1 MGMARRGVILV
12 GCATLAAMS
21 LTACQGK
28 SQAQDGSSGGGKG
41 LTIGYS
47 TYTLSNPFFAGML
60 KGLKTG
66 AAKAG
71 YQLISTNAN
80 GDPAQQVTDIQN
92 LLSRGAKY
100 ILLTPADGKA
110 IAPAVAAADHAHV
123 PVISIADSVQPPIA
137 STIQV
142 DDEKAGQQ
150 AADQIAGFLKKKN
163 GTPRGDVVDI
173 EGLSGTPAA
182 SKREAGFRAELKNY
196 PDIKVVAAQDG
207 GFDTGKANSLMTDIL
222 QAHSDVSAVF
232 AANDAMAVGV
242 ESAIKSQGRFVP
254 VGKPGH
260 IYVIG
265 VDGSKPSIDAIRAG
279 VQDAS
284 ISQNPIKM
292 AEKAV
297 ATVQELAKGGKVP
310 TVVHWP
316 AQLITRENID
326 SAAVKAYGIWA
337 DEV

>member
-1 MGMARRGVILV
+1 MGMARRGAILV
-12 GCATLAAMS
+12 SCATVAAMS

-28 SQAQDGSSGGGKG
+28 NQAQGGSGGGKSV
-41 LTIGYS
+41 TIGYS

-60 KGLKTG
+60 KGLKAGT
-66 AAKAG
+66 AKAG
-71 YQLISTNAN
+71 YKLISTNAN
-80 GDPAQQVTDIQN
+80 GDPGQQVTDIQN

-110 IAPAVAAADHAHV
+110 IAPAVAAADQAHV
-123 PVISIADSVQPPIA
+123 PLISIADSVQPPIA
-137 STIQV
+137 STITV
-142 DDEKAGQQ
+142 DDEKAGQESVT
-150 AADQIAGFLKKKN
+150 QIAQFLKKKY
-163 GTPRGDVVDI
+163 GKPQGHVVDI

-182 SKREAGFRAELKNY
+182 SKREAGFRAELKKY
-196 PDIKVVAAQDG
+196 PGIKVVAAQDG

-222 QAHSDVSAVF
+222 QAHRNVDAVF

-254 VGKPGH
+254 VGRPGH

-265 VDGSKPSIDAIRAG
+265 VDGSKPSIDAVRAG

-297 ATVQELAKGGKVP
+297 ASVQELQKGRKVP
-310 TVVHWP
+310 AVVHWP
-316 AQLITRENID
+316 AQLITKENIG